1 MCSTQYVGQGTLT
14 KYNCGVQSFVLIYS
28 GAYPD
33 VRVFVDTNDQNGHTE
48 GLTSFGGSGELL
60 SQSLEK
66 IRIME

>member
-1 MCSTQYVGQGTLT
+1 MCSTQYVGQGTFKRSDLA
-14 KYNCGVQSFVLIYS
+14 VELFVLIYS

-33 VRVFVDTNDQNGHTE
+33 VRVFVGTNDPNGHTE
-48 GLTSFGGSGELL
+48 GLTSYGGSGELL